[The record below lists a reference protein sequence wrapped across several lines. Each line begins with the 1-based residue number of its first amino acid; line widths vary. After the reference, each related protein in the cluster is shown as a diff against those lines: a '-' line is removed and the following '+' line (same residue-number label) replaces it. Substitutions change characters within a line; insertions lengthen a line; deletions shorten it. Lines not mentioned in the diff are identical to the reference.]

1 MQETLQLKYSFQ
13 RRENRRKESPLK
25 RVIIFLAVLIG
36 IAVAIAAHS
45 KKEPPR
51 YIATA

>member
-1 MQETLQLKYSFQ
+1 MPETLTIPIHSH

-25 RVIIFLAVLIG
+25 RVIIFLAILIG
-36 IAVAIAAHS
+36 IAVVIAIQQ

-51 YIATA
+51 YIAAA